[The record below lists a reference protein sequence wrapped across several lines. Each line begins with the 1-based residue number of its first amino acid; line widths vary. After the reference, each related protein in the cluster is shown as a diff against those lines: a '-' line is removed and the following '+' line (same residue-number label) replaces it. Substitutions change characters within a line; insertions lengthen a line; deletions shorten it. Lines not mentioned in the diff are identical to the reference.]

1 MNGNVRRNAKT
12 AFVCV
17 LFIIIVSLFFYL
29 LTAGTMPESVDIPS
43 ADKIADVDL
52 SKQGVGIDI
61 SSGEYY
67 TGRLYTPDDF
77 AKGNISQGD
86 PDDKYA
92 TFRIVLPLEKVSPTD
107 FPEKRRPMHNRSILT
122 ENCSAR
128 SVRCP
133 TMPKNLSLRQTDT
146 RYISPHR
153 RILRK

>member
-1 MNGNVRRNAKT
+1 MNGNVRRNTKT

-43 ADKIADVDL
+43 TDKIADVDL

-77 AKGNISQGD
+77 AKGDISQGN

-92 TFRIVLPLEKVSPTD
+92 TFRIVLPLEKGVTYGLYG
-107 FPEKRRPMHNRSILT
+107 ET
-122 ENCSAR
+122 A
-128 SVRCP
+128 
-133 TMPKNLSLRQTDT
+133 TYAQ
-146 RYISPHR
+146 
-153 RILRK
+153 

>member
-67 TGRLYTPDDF
+67 TGRLYTPDGTILQK
-77 AKGNISQGD
+77 AI
-86 PDDKYA
+86 Y
-92 TFRIVLPLEKVSPTD
+92 
-107 FPEKRRPMHNRSILT
+107 RRAIPMINMPH
-122 ENCSAR
+122 SA
-128 SVRCP
+128 
-133 TMPKNLSLRQTDT
+133 
-146 RYISPHR
+146 
-153 RILRK
+153 

>member
-52 SKQGVGIDI
+52 SKEGVGIDI

-67 TGRLYTPDDF
+67 KGRLYTPDNF
-77 AKGNISQGD
+77 AKGDISQGN

-92 TFRIVLPLEKVSPTD
+92 TFRSTAP
-107 FPEKRRPMHNRSILT
+107 
-122 ENCSAR
+122 
-128 SVRCP
+128 
-133 TMPKNLSLRQTDT
+133 
-146 RYISPHR
+146 
-153 RILRK
+153 

>member
-67 TGRLYTPDDF
+67 TGRLYTRTILQK
-77 AKGNISQGD
+77 AI
-86 PDDKYA
+86 Y
-92 TFRIVLPLEKVSPTD
+92 
-107 FPEKRRPMHNRSILT
+107 RRAIPMINTPH
-122 ENCSAR
+122 SA
-128 SVRCP
+128 
-133 TMPKNLSLRQTDT
+133 
-146 RYISPHR
+146 
-153 RILRK
+153 